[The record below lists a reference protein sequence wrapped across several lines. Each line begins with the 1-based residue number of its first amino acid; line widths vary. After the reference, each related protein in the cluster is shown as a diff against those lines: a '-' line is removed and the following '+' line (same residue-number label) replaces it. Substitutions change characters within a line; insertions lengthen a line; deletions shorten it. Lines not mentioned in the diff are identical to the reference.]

1 MIDNYEKLSISK
13 YMQIREL
20 AKEDMPEDELQVEII
35 AILND
40 CSVNDVMNMPITKYS
55 ECVRKSMFLTEKPK
69 VKGDCPK
76 HINLNDKKYY
86 VMHKIEE
93 LTAAQYIDY
102 QTYMKMD
109 DPDSKLAEILSI
121 FIIPEGKKYAE
132 DYDIAEVA
140 NEIKEYL
147 PISVAFNVCFFFRKK
162 QLKSIK
168 RTLIYLGLMMK
179 IWKHKMKTDEEKQM
193 MSEAQEKMKILQDLV
208 ISGDGFLM

>member
-1 MIDNYEKLSISK
+1 MIESYDKLSISK

-20 AKEDMPEDELQVEII
+20 LKEAMPDDELQVEIL
-35 AILND
+35 AVLND
-40 CSVNDVMNMPITKYS
+40 CTADEVMNMPVTVYS
-55 ECVRKSMFLTEKPK
+55 ESVRKSMFLADKPK
-69 VKGDCPK
+69 VKGECPK
-76 HINLNDKKYY
+76 HINLNGKKYY
-86 VMHKIEE
+86 LMRKAEE

-102 QTYMKMD
+102 QTFMKD
-109 DPDSKLAEILSI
+109 KDPDSKLGEILSI

-132 DYDIAEVA
+132 DYDITEVI

-147 PISVAFNVCFFFRKK
+147 PISVGFNVCFFFRKK